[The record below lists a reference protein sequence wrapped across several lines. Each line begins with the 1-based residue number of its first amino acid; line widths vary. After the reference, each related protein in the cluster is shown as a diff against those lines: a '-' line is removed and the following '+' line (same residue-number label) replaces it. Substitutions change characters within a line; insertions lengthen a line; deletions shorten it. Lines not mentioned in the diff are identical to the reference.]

1 MNEEINSTYLAGF
14 IAGLLLVAVFM
25 IIAIII
31 KRKKGM
37 NKKYDERQKAIQG
50 VAYKIGFLTCIGYF
64 IVNGIFCDIIY
75 KPWGSITDMNFVGV
89 CLGIIAMAGY
99 SIMKNAYISIGEKE
113 KSYLFLFI
121 IVAIINIMCF
131 FINSGMLFDDKPQE
145 NVYSLNLY
153 CGITFF
159 ILSAVL
165 GVKMIMDRV
174 NSKKE
179 MEE

>member
-1 MNEEINSTYLAGF
+1 MNKEMNITYLAGF
-14 IAGLLLVAVFM
+14 IAGLLFVAVFM
-25 IIAIII
+25 TIAILI
-31 KRKKGM
+31 KRKKGI

-64 IVNGIFCDIIY
+64 IANGLFCDIIY
-75 KPWGSITDMNFVGV
+75 KPWGSITDMNFAGV
-89 CLGIIAMAGY
+89 CLGIIAMASY
-99 SIMKNAYISIGEKE
+99 SIVKNAYISIGEKE

-131 FINSGMLFDDKPQE
+131 FINSGMLFDDNPLE
-145 NVYSLNLY
+145 NVYSLNLI

-159 ILSAVL
+159 ILSVVL
-165 GVKMIMDRV
+165 GTKMIMDKV